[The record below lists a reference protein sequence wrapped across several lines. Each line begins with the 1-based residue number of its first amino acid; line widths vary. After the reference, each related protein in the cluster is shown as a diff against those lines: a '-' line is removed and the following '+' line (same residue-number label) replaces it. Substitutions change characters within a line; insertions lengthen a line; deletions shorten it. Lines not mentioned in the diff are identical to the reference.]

1 MREKAI
7 FATYLC
13 LVLFGVILAAV
24 DLVAAQI
31 DFVPGQLLADIDL
44 EN

>member
-13 LVLFGVILAAV
+13 LVLLAVILAAV

-31 DFVPGQLLADIDL
+31 HFAPAQLLADTEL